1 MDNGLI
7 HEPFPS
13 SVNMVVPLVE
23 CVPNF
28 SEGKDVEIINSIT
41 NAMVEVDGVT
51 LLDVDMGADFNRTV
65 VTIVG
70 QPSSVLEA
78 AINGTKVALDM
89 IDMSTHSG
97 EHARMGAV
105 DVVPFIPISGVTMEE
120 CVQLSIQYAEQVSSM
135 YDLPIYLY
143 AEAARKSDRIRLPDI
158 RRGEYEAFSH
168 KIKEDN
174 WIPDYGPTVFNP
186 KWGVTATGA
195 RNILIAYNVN
205 LNTDNKILANRIA
218 GKIRTTGVLKK
229 NKDGEKI
236 FDEDGNALRIPG
248 KFDSLQAGWM
258 YNDQTAQVSMNLLD
272 YSKSS
277 LHEVTEAI
285 CAEANEMGLTT
296 TAGELVGLVPLGA
309 MLDAGRYYLGSD
321 ADVEILVSSAISG
334 LKLDV
339 LEPFH
344 PKERIIEW
352 AAGDE

>member
-143 AEAARKSDRIRLPDI
+143 AEVHENQIEFVCQIFVEVSMRHFLIKSKKIIGFLTMVLLFSIPN
-158 RRGEYEAFSH
+158 GE
-168 KIKEDN
+168 
-174 WIPDYGPTVFNP
+174 
-186 KWGVTATGA
+186 
-195 RNILIAYNVN
+195 
-205 LNTDNKILANRIA
+205 
-218 GKIRTTGVLKK
+218 
-229 NKDGEKI
+229 
-236 FDEDGNALRIPG
+236 
-248 KFDSLQAGWM
+248 SLQ
-258 YNDQTAQVSMNLLD
+258 
-272 YSKSS
+272 
-277 LHEVTEAI
+277 
-285 CAEANEMGLTT
+285 
-296 TAGELVGLVPLGA
+296 LGQ
-309 MLDAGRYYLGSD
+309 
-321 ADVEILVSSAISG
+321 EI
-334 LKLDV
+334 
-339 LEPFH
+339 F
-344 PKERIIEW
+344 
-352 AAGDE
+352 